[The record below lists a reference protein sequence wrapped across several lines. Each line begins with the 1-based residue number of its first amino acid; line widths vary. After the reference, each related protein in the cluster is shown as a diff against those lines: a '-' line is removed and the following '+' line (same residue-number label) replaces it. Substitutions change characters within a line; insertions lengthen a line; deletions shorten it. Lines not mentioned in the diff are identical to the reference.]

1 LLILS
6 IIFLLYIGGGIKMVT
21 GLLLVKL
28 TSGKEKQALIK
39 LRALKSI
46 VHMSAVFGRW
56 DLVLDMEADD
66 LPQLSNIIVQE
77 IRPIPGVLSTETLVT
92 TTI

>member
-1 LLILS
+1 MDFGNWNL
-6 IIFLLYIGGGIKMVT
+6 FFGGIKMVT

-28 TSGKEKQALIK
+28 TSGKEKQALAK
-39 LRALKSI
+39 LRALKSV

-92 TTI
+92 TSI

>member
-1 LLILS
+1 
-6 IIFLLYIGGGIKMVT
+6 MVT

-28 TSGKEKQALIK
+28 TSGKEKQALAK
-39 LRALKSI
+39 LKALKSV

-77 IRPIPGVLSTETLVT
+77 IRPIPGVLSTETLIT